1 MQPAAPTMSHRRHML
16 DIDSLSRAELDD
28 ALYTIENMTEILSR
42 EIRQVPT
49 LHGRTVATLFA
60 AEDPAARLSFE
71 MAARALSA
79 SVVSAANAHPAAE
92 GAPLTELVQL
102 VGSLGIDILVVRH
115 DQAGVPYHLAQHFA
129 GAVINA
135 GDGAH
140 ANPAAALGDLFT
152 LRQHL
157 GGELAERKIVLLG
170 DVGQSGTARSLLWG
184 LYRLGASVTLC
195 APATLPGPAAFWQGT
210 WPNVRL
216 SHSLNDAIE
225 DADGVVVLPVAAHRY
240 QSAVLP
246 SPHEYRS
253 HFMLSS
259 SHLELAADNA
269 LVIAHVSLDSDI
281 APDLAQTLGATRH
294 AHTLNTT
301 AAHMALLYIVA
312 GSPQ

>member
-1 MQPAAPTMSHRRHML
+1 ML
-16 DIDSLSRAELDD
+16 DIDGLSRAELDD
-28 ALYTIENMTEILSR
+28 VLSTIENMKEILSR
-42 EIRQVPT
+42 EMRQVPT

-60 AEDPAARLSFE
+60 AEDPAARMSFE

-79 SVVSAANAHPAAE
+79 SIISTADVYPTAE
-92 GAPLTELVQL
+92 GAIRTELVQL
-102 VGSLGIDILVVRH
+102 IGSLGIDILVVRH
-115 DQAGVPYHLAQHFA
+115 NQAGVPYHLAQHCA

-157 GGELAERKIVLLG
+157 GELAERKIVLLG

-195 APATLPGPAAFWQGT
+195 APATLLGPAAFWQGT

-246 SPHEYRS
+246 SLHEYRS
-253 HFMLSS
+253 HFLLSS
-259 SHLELAADNA
+259 SRLELAADNVH
-269 LVIAHVSLDSDI
+269 VIAHVSLDSDI
-281 APDLAQTLGATRH
+281 APDLVQTLGATRH
-294 AHTLNTT
+294 EHTLNTT
-301 AAHMALLYIVA
+301 AARMALLYIVA
-312 GSPQ
+312 GSPG